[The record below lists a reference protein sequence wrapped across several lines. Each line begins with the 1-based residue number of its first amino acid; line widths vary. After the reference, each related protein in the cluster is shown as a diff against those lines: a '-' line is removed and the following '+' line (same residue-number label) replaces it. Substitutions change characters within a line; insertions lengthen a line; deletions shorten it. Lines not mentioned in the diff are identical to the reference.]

1 MLEMHVFVFFLKK
14 SFSWIKSQKNPTV
27 SCIEHVQTFY
37 SVNKMNTT
45 LVNRFNQD
53 FIEDSVCS
61 STEACRKAIIITKP
75 NISENTK
82 KQSGKTTL
90 NQ

>member
-1 MLEMHVFVFFLKK
+1 
-14 SFSWIKSQKNPTV
+14 
-27 SCIEHVQTFY
+27 
-37 SVNKMNTT
+37 MNTT

-82 KQSGKTTL
+82 KTIRQNDTKSIKMWSI
-90 NQ
+90 